1 MKVPSLFA
9 ILCCGFLM
17 TSCGGGGGG
26 GDHQIPPVTPTINVP
41 GAPGPVNATVSSGA
55 VTLSWQRVTSAD
67 YYNIYYRDTPGVTQ
81 QNGIRISNVSPPE
94 TVSGLTDGQPYYFVV
109 TGVNA
114 RGEGSASAEVEATP
128 ALQRTKIVGG
138 LYATPGAG
146 EATIEWDSQTEASSY
161 NLYWWTDLP
170 NQKTQIADV
179 TSPYV
184 MGGLE
189 YGTTYHFEVA
199 AANAL
204 GEGQHSPG
212 THATPVDPAS
222 GWTPQIRVTFRHF
235 HQSGGQSEGD
245 RGQRPGLS
253 SNDDGIVAVAAS
265 VCSGR
270 CSIKSVVIY
279 HNAEGDWVGPINV
292 EYGVQTLRPK
302 VIVTPAGHILVAY
315 ERDGRGIYTRR
326 YRNGVWE
333 DSVRIDSRGFQYF
346 RAWVDLASD
355 EAGNIFAVWM
365 EAIDLVP
372 NDRNSQVQ
380 QVWASRYDAA
390 NDIWS
395 SPTMLAESVRGV
407 VRPSISIDMSEN
419 NQAIAAW
426 LQDTQAYD
434 QNQLDGGPE
443 YPVVY
448 ASSFDGTD
456 WSVGTLIGSSPATG
470 NDSAWELGLDMND
483 AGSALVT
490 AAVTRIPGD
499 GSQLRHIEAI
509 RFDGQTRQ
517 WDTPVLLD
525 NIWTHW
531 TRPVAQIDNS
541 NRAMAAWA
549 GINGLMSSEYDP
561 AAATWGLPAQILDH
575 GATGEL
581 RIDTDD
587 AGRTIAV
594 WNRQDSADGIYT
606 SSSDDARATWSP
618 VSSLGAHANVFQVST
633 RPNGSTVV
641 AASSGQTAHDGIFW
655 GTESAIY
662 ISTYTP
668 PP

>member
-26 GDHQIPPVTPTINVP
+26 DNQIPPVTPTINVP
-41 GAPGPVNATVSSGA
+41 GAPGPVNATVSSGT

-67 YYNIYYRDTPGVTQ
+67 YYNIYYRDTPGVTK
-81 QNGIRISNVSPPE
+81 QNGIRVGNVSPPE
-94 TVSGLTDGQPYYFVV
+94 TVSGLTDGQPYYFIV

-128 ALQRTKIVGG
+128 ELQRTKIVGG

-146 EATIEWDSQTEASSY
+146 EATIEWDGQTEASSY

-170 NQKTQIADV
+170 NQKTQITDV

-189 YGTTYHFEVA
+189 NGTTYYFEVA

-204 GEGQHSPG
+204 GEGQHSPS

-222 GWTPQIRVTFRHF
+222 GWTPQTRVTFRHF
-235 HQSGGQSEGD
+235 QQSGGQSEGD
-245 RGQRPGLS
+245 QISVRAVS
-253 SNDDGIVAVAAS
+253 HNDDGVVAVAAS

-270 CSIKSVVIY
+270 CSIRSVVIY
-279 HNAEGDWVGPINV
+279 HNAEGDWVGPTNV
-292 EYGVQTLRPK
+292 ESGVATLRPK

-326 YRNGVWE
+326 YQNGVWE
-333 DSVRIDSRGFQYF
+333 DPVRIDSRGFQYF

-395 SPTMLAESVRGV
+395 SPTMLAESVRSV
-407 VRPSISIDMSEN
+407 LDITVDVAEN
-419 NQAIAAW
+419 NHAVAAW
-426 LQDTQAYD
+426 LQDTTAYD
-434 QNQLDGGPE
+434 ETLQDGGPE
-443 YPVVY
+443 HSAVY
-448 ASSFDGTD
+448 ASHFDGND
-456 WSVGTLIGSSPATG
+456 WSETALIGSASFSGDDDTWDIA
-470 NDSAWELGLDMND
+470 LDVNE

-490 AAVTRIPGD
+490 AAVARRPD
-499 GSQLRHIEAI
+499 GGAYTNQVEAI
-509 RFDGQTRQ
+509 RFDGPTAQ
-517 WDTPVLLD
+517 WQAPVLLYEGQVNTFAPSALVD
-525 NIWTHW
+525 
-531 TRPVAQIDNS
+531 DS
-541 NRAMAAWA
+541 NRALAAWA
-549 GINGLMSSEYDP
+549 FGYELRASAFDP
-561 AAATWGLPAQILDH
+561 ITATWGASDPIIDD
-575 GATGEL
+575 GTSGEL
-581 RIDTDD
+581 WIDADNG
-587 AGRTIAV
+587 GRSVAL
-594 WNRQDSADGIYT
+594 WNLQDRKEGIYT
-606 SSSDDARATWSP
+606 SRSTDGRTTWGP
-618 VSSLGAHANVFQVST
+618 VDTLGAHADAFFVSFS
-633 RPNGSTVV
+633 RNGRITVG
-641 AASSGQTAHDGIFW
+641 ASSALNAHDGVYW